1 MLTKQ
6 KFSFDSNGKL
16 ANCESRDASK
26 CEIFIVE
33 GDSAGGSAKMARN
46 RLYQAIMPIR
56 GKILNVEKASID
68 KVLANAE
75 IKTMINAFGCG
86 FSEGYGNDFDITKL
100 RYNKIIIM
108 TDADVDGAHI
118 ATLMLTLLSTYAY
131 PIMLFP
137 ILLASLYYNQT
148 LVLFASLLMS
158 CGIVGSNYFAF
169 RFSDVFIG
177 FPCESFEEVM
187 MSYVVPQI
195 VVVFGLSVAAYFI
208 VQRNSMMI
216 NSAINMAVTMQD
228 NQTGLI
234 FSFAEI
240 SESKSKF
247 TGEHIKRVAAY
258 MRVLAKASGFDD
270 EYVEMVSTASMM
282 HDIGKLMISEEILD
296 KPDKLTDEEY
306 QIMKNH
312 VLYGEALLE
321 KCPGELMH
329 LACILAKEH
338 HERWDGTGY
347 LGMKGE
353 EIAYISRL
361 MAVCDVFDAL
371 TSDRYY
377 KKGWSLEDTF
387 DEIIRLSGKSFD
399 PKVVK
404 LFIQHFDEF
413 KEIHNRIP
421 DKQKY

>member
-1 MLTKQ
+1 MEGRQGNINRRAVGVKDNNLIQENYIRINQISARCMRIIVFILLIAFGYCYFMTELDDSLLVIFFASSIILALIPSLVINVFKFDSSPLTKYIV
-6 KFSFDSNGKL
+6 
-16 ANCESRDASK
+16 
-26 CEIFIVE
+26 IFCIC
-33 GDSAGGSAKMARN
+33 
-46 RLYQAIMPIR
+46 I
-56 GKILNVEKASID
+56 
-68 KVLANAE
+68 
-75 IKTMINAFGCG
+75 
-86 FSEGYGNDFDITKL
+86 
-100 RYNKIIIM
+100 
-108 TDADVDGAHI
+108 I
-118 ATLMLTLLSTYAY
+118 ATMMLSLLSTHAF

-137 ILLASLYYNQT
+137 ILMASLYYNQT
-148 LVLFASLLMS
+148 LVLFTSLLMS
-158 CGIVGSNYFAF
+158 VGIII
-169 RFSDVFIG
+169 SDI
-177 FPCESFEEVM
+177 
-187 MSYVVPQI
+187 
-195 VVVFGLSVAAYFI
+195 LSVKFNDVLLGGEYTSIPDAMIGYSIPHIVIIFGMSIVAYFI

-216 NSAINMAVTMQD
+216 NTAVNTATTMQN
-228 NQTGLI
+228 NQKGLI
-234 FSFAEI
+234 YSFAEI

-247 TGEHIKRVAAY
+247 TGEHIKRVAEY
-258 MRVLAKASGFDD
+258 MRVLGKASGFDD
-270 EYVEMVSTASMM
+270 EYVDKLCTASMM

-321 KCPGELMH
+321 KCPGEMMH

-338 HERWDGTGY
+338 HERWDGSGY

-387 DEIIRLSGKSFD
+387 NEIIQLSGKHFD
-399 PKVVK
+399 PAVVK
-404 LFIQHFDEF
+404 LFIENFDEF
-413 KEIHNRIP
+413 KTIYHKIP

>member
-1 MLTKQ
+1 MNKNNLMRENYIKINQISARCMRVIAVVLLIAFCYCYFVTDLDFTLMIIFFATAIFVALIPTLIINVFKFDKSPLTKH
-6 KFSFDSNGKL
+6 
-16 ANCESRDASK
+16 
-26 CEIFIVE
+26 IVI
-33 GDSAGGSAKMARN
+33 
-46 RLYQAIMPIR
+46 LCICIICTIM
-56 GKILNVEKASID
+56 
-68 KVLANAE
+68 
-75 IKTMINAFGCG
+75 M
-86 FSEGYGNDFDITKL
+86 
-100 RYNKIIIM
+100 
-108 TDADVDGAHI
+108 
-118 ATLMLTLLSTYAY
+118 TLLSSYAF

-137 ILLASLYYNQT
+137 ILMASLYYNQT
-148 LVLFASLLMS
+148 LVLFASLLVS
-158 CGIVGSNYFAF
+158 AGIFLSNVLSLHFK
-169 RFSDVFIG
+169 DIFIG
-177 FPCESFEEVM
+177 NQFDDVYDSLIG
-187 MSYVVPQI
+187 YVIPHI
-195 VVVFGLSVAAYFI
+195 VVVFFMSIVAYFI

-216 NSAINMAVTMQD
+216 NTAIETAVTMEN
-228 NQTGLI
+228 NQKGLI
-234 FSFAEI
+234 YSFAEI

-247 TGEHIKRVAAY
+247 TGEHIKRVAEY
-258 MRVLAKASGFDD
+258 MRVLGKASGFDD
-270 EYVEMVSTASMM
+270 DYLDKLCTASMM

-321 KCPGELMH
+321 KCPGEMMH
-329 LACILAKEH
+329 LACVLAKEH

-387 DEIIRLSGKSFD
+387 DEIIRLSGKHFD

-413 KEIHNRIP
+413 KAIHNKIP
-421 DKQKY
+421 DKQIY

>member
-1 MLTKQ
+1 MRLIIILLVLAFGYCYLTTHFDVSLIVVS
-6 KFSFDSNGKL
+6 FSASVFIALIPTLVINVFKFDSSPVTKY
-16 ANCESRDASK
+16 
-26 CEIFIVE
+26 IVIICIC
-33 GDSAGGSAKMARN
+33 MITN
-46 RLYQAIMPIR
+46 
-56 GKILNVEKASID
+56 ILLV
-68 KVLANAE
+68 
-75 IKTMINAFGCG
+75 F
-86 FSEGYGNDFDITKL
+86 F
-100 RYNKIIIM
+100 
-108 TDADVDGAHI
+108 
-118 ATLMLTLLSTYAY
+118 STYAY
-131 PIMLFP
+131 PVMLFP

-148 LVLFASLLMS
+148 LVLFTSLLMS
-158 CGIVGSNYFAF
+158 LGVFGSNYIAF
-169 RFSDVFIG
+169 KFSDILLGNYVTSMDEVLIG
-177 FPCESFEEVM
+177 
-187 MSYVVPQI
+187 YTIPQI
-195 VVVFGLSVAAYFI
+195 AIVFGLSVVAYFI

-216 NSAINMAVTMQD
+216 NSAVDMAVTMHN
-228 NQTGLI
+228 NQKGLI
-234 FSFAEI
+234 YSFAEI

-247 TGEHIKRVAAY
+247 TGEHIKRVAEY
-258 MRVLAKASGFDD
+258 MRVLGKASGFDD
-270 EYVEMVSTASMM
+270 DYVDMLATASMM
-282 HDIGKLMISEEILD
+282 HDIGKLMISEDILD
-296 KPDKLTDEEY
+296 KPSKLTDEEY

-353 EIAYISRL
+353 EIAYISRM

-387 DEIIRLSGKSFD
+387 DEIIRLSGKHFD

-404 LFIQHFDEF
+404 LFIKSFDEF
-413 KEIHNRIP
+413 KAIHNKIP

>member
-1 MLTKQ
+1 MKQ
-6 KFSFDSNGKL
+6 NNLMNENYIKINQ
-16 ANCESRDASK
+16 
-26 CEIFIVE
+26 I
-33 GDSAGGSAKMARN
+33 SARCMRVIA
-46 RLYQAIMPIR
+46 L
-56 GKILNVEKASID
+56 
-68 KVLANAE
+68 VLL
-75 IKTMINAFGCG
+75 IAFGYCYFVTDIEFTLLIIFFG
-86 FSEGYGNDFDITKL
+86 CAIFVAMIPSLVINVLKFDKSPSTKHIV
-100 RYNKIIIM
+100 IICICIICTIM
-108 TDADVDGAHI
+108 
-118 ATLMLTLLSTYAY
+118 MTLLSSYAF

-137 ILLASLYYNQT
+137 ILMASLYYNQT
-148 LVLFASLLMS
+148 LVLFTSLLVS
-158 CGIVGSNYFAF
+158 VGIVVSNFLSIHF
-169 RFSDVFIG
+169 HDVFIG
-177 FPCESFEEVM
+177 NQYTDMYDALMGYVIPHIVIVFF
-187 MSYVVPQI
+187 MSI
-195 VVVFGLSVAAYFI
+195 VAYFI

-216 NSAINMAVTMQD
+216 NTAIDTAVTMEE
-228 NQTGLI
+228 NQEGLI
-234 FSFAEI
+234 YSFAEI

-247 TGEHIKRVAAY
+247 TGEHIKRVAEY
-258 MRVLAKASGFDD
+258 MRILGKASGFDD
-270 EYVEMVSTASMM
+270 EYLDKLCTASMM

-321 KCPGELMH
+321 KCPGEMMH
-329 LACILAKEH
+329 LACVLAKEH

-377 KKGWSLEDTF
+377 KKGWSLEETF

-404 LFIQHFDEF
+404 LFIEHFDEF
-413 KEIHNRIP
+413 KAVHNKIP
-421 DKQKY
+421 DKQIY

>member
-1 MLTKQ
+1 ME
-6 KFSFDSNGKL
+6 SFYDWGSINLNNKEKL
-16 ANCESRDASK
+16 IQDNYSKINQISARCMRVIVAILALAFVYCYFGTDMDESVLIVFFASA
-26 CEIFIVE
+26 IFI
-33 GDSAGGSAKMARN
+33 ALIPTLIIN
-46 RLYQAIMPIR
+46 
-56 GKILNVEKASID
+56 ILK
-68 KVLANAE
+68 
-75 IKTMINAFGCG
+75 
-86 FSEGYGNDFDITKL
+86 FDHAPVTKHIV
-100 RYNKIIIM
+100 IIC
-108 TDADVDGAHI
+108 VCLI

-387 DEIIRLSGKSFD
+387 DEIIRLSGKRFD

-413 KEIHNRIP
+413 KEIHNCIP

>member
-1 MLTKQ
+1 MKKESLIQDNYIKVNQ
-6 KFSFDSNGKL
+6 ISARCMRLIILIL
-16 ANCESRDASK
+16 A
-26 CEIFIVE
+26 
-33 GDSAGGSAKMARN
+33 
-46 RLYQAIMPIR
+46 L
-56 GKILNVEKASID
+56 
-68 KVLANAE
+68 
-75 IKTMINAFGCG
+75 AFGYCY
-86 FSEGYGNDFDITKL
+86 FTTDLDDSILIIFFASAIFVALIPTLLINILKFDYAPITKHIV
-100 RYNKIIIM
+100 IIC
-108 TDADVDGAHI
+108 VCVI
-118 ATLMLTLLSTYAY
+118 ATLMMTLLSTYAY

-158 CGIVGSNYFAF
+158 CGIIISNFLAF
-169 RFSDVFIG
+169 RFEDIFIG
-177 FPCESFEEVM
+177 FPCNSLETAM
-187 MSYVVPQI
+187 ITYAVPQI
-195 VVVFGLSVAAYFI
+195 VIVFGLSIVAYFI
-208 VQRNSMMI
+208 VQRNAMMI

-228 NQTGLI
+228 NQSGLI

-258 MRVLAKASGFDD
+258 MRVLAKASGFEDD
-270 EYVEMVSTASMM
+270 YVEMVSTASMM

-329 LACILAKEH
+329 LACVLAKEH

-353 EIAYISRL
+353 EISYISRL

-399 PKVVK
+399 PAVVK

-413 KEIHNRIP
+413 KAIHNAIP

>member
-1 MLTKQ
+1 MEQ
-6 KFSFDSNGKL
+6 NKL
-16 ANCESRDASK
+16 
-26 CEIFIVE
+26 IV
-33 GDSAGGSAKMARN
+33 DNYKKVNQISARCMRIIVA
-46 RLYQAIMPIR
+46 LLVI
-56 GKILNVEKASID
+56 
-68 KVLANAE
+68 
-75 IKTMINAFGCG
+75 AFAYC
-86 FSEGYGNDFDITKL
+86 Y
-100 RYNKIIIM
+100 YM
-108 TDADVDGAHI
+108 TDIDAMLLVIFFASSVIIALIPTLSINVFKKDESPSTKYMVIICISII
-118 ATLMLTLLSTYAY
+118 ATIMLTLLSSLAF

-137 ILLASLYYNQT
+137 IMMASLYYNQT

-158 CGIVGSNYFAF
+158 CGVVISNFLSVKF
-169 RFSDVFIG
+169 NHIFIG
-177 FPCESFEEVM
+177 NNYTDTYDVLIN
-187 MSYVVPQI
+187 YTVPQI
-195 VVVFGLSVAAYFI
+195 VIVFVMSVVAYFI

-216 NSAINMAVTMQD
+216 NTAIATAVTMQN
-228 NQTGLI
+228 NQKGLI
-234 FSFAEI
+234 YSFAEI

-247 TGEHIKRVAAY
+247 TGEHIKRVAEY
-258 MRVLAKASGFDD
+258 MRVLGKASGFDD
-270 EYVEMVSTASMM
+270 EYVDKLCTASMM

-321 KCPGELMH
+321 KCPGEMMH
-329 LACILAKEH
+329 LACVLAKEH

-387 DEIIRLSGKSFD
+387 DEIIRLSGKHFD

-413 KEIHNRIP
+413 KAIHNKIP

>member
-1 MLTKQ
+1 MNQNNLMNENYIKINQISARCMRVIAIVLLIAFGYCYFVTDLDITLMVIFFATAIFVALIPTLIINVFKFDKSPLTKH
-6 KFSFDSNGKL
+6 
-16 ANCESRDASK
+16 
-26 CEIFIVE
+26 IVI
-33 GDSAGGSAKMARN
+33 
-46 RLYQAIMPIR
+46 LCICIICTIM
-56 GKILNVEKASID
+56 
-68 KVLANAE
+68 
-75 IKTMINAFGCG
+75 M
-86 FSEGYGNDFDITKL
+86 
-100 RYNKIIIM
+100 
-108 TDADVDGAHI
+108 
-118 ATLMLTLLSTYAY
+118 TLLSSFSF

-137 ILLASLYYNQT
+137 ILMASLYYNQT
-148 LVLFASLLMS
+148 LVLFASLLVS
-158 CGIVGSNYFAF
+158 VGIFISNVLSIQFK
-169 RFSDVFIG
+169 DVFLG
-177 FPCESFEEVM
+177 NQFDDLYDALLG
-187 MSYVVPQI
+187 YVIPHI
-195 VVVFGLSVAAYFI
+195 VVVFFMSIVAYFI

-216 NSAINMAVTMQD
+216 NTAVETAITMEN
-228 NQTGLI
+228 NQKGLI
-234 FSFAEI
+234 YSFAEI

-247 TGEHIKRVAAY
+247 TGEHIKRVAEY
-258 MRVLAKASGFDD
+258 MRVLGNASGFDD
-270 EYVEMVSTASMM
+270 DYLEKLCTASMM

-321 KCPGELMH
+321 KCPGEMMH

-404 LFIQHFDEF
+404 LFIEHFDEF
-413 KEIHNRIP
+413 KAIHNKIP
-421 DKQKY
+421 DKQIY

>member
-1 MLTKQ
+1 MEQ
-6 KFSFDSNGKL
+6 NKL
-16 ANCESRDASK
+16 
-26 CEIFIVE
+26 IV
-33 GDSAGGSAKMARN
+33 DNYKKINQISARCMRIIVALLVIAF
-46 RLYQAIMPIR
+46 LYCY
-56 GKILNVEKASID
+56 
-68 KVLANAE
+68 
-75 IKTMINAFGCG
+75 F
-86 FSEGYGNDFDITKL
+86 
-100 RYNKIIIM
+100 M
-108 TDADVDGAHI
+108 TDIDVMLLIIFLGSSVIVALIPTLSVNVFKKDESPSTKYMVIICVSII
-118 ATLMLTLLSTYAY
+118 ATIVLTLLSSVAF
-131 PIMLFP
+131 PIILFP
-137 ILLASLYYNQT
+137 IMMASLYYNQT

-158 CGIVGSNYFAF
+158 CGVVISNFLSVRFNHIFVGNNYTDTY
-169 RFSDVFIG
+169 DVLI
-177 FPCESFEEVM
+177 
-187 MSYVVPQI
+187 YYTVPQI
-195 VVVFGLSVAAYFI
+195 VIVFVMSVVAYFI

-216 NSAINMAVTMQD
+216 NTAITTAVTMQN
-228 NQTGLI
+228 NQKGLI
-234 FSFAEI
+234 YSFAEI

-247 TGEHIKRVAAY
+247 TGEHIKRVAEY
-258 MRVLAKASGFDD
+258 MRVLGKASGFDD
-270 EYVEMVSTASMM
+270 EYVDKLCTASMM

-321 KCPGELMH
+321 KCPGEMMH
-329 LACILAKEH
+329 LACVLAKEH

-387 DEIIRLSGKSFD
+387 DEIIRLSGKHFD

-413 KEIHNRIP
+413 KAIHNKIP

>member
-1 MLTKQ
+1 MKRESLIQDNYIKVNQ
-6 KFSFDSNGKL
+6 ISARCMRLIILIL
-16 ANCESRDASK
+16 A
-26 CEIFIVE
+26 
-33 GDSAGGSAKMARN
+33 
-46 RLYQAIMPIR
+46 L
-56 GKILNVEKASID
+56 
-68 KVLANAE
+68 
-75 IKTMINAFGCG
+75 AFGYCY
-86 FSEGYGNDFDITKL
+86 FTTDLDDSILIIFFASAIFVALIPTLLINILKFDYAPITKHIV
-100 RYNKIIIM
+100 IIC
-108 TDADVDGAHI
+108 VCVI
-118 ATLMLTLLSTYAY
+118 ATLMMTLLSTYAY

-158 CGIVGSNYFAF
+158 CGIISSNFLAY
-169 RFSDVFIG
+169 RFEDIFIG
-177 FPCESFEEVM
+177 FPCDSLETAM
-187 MSYVVPQI
+187 ISYAVPQI
-195 VVVFGLSVAAYFI
+195 IIVFGLSIVAYFI
-208 VQRNSMMI
+208 VQRNAMMI

-228 NQTGLI
+228 NQSGLI

-240 SESKSKF
+240 SESKSKY

-258 MRVLAKASGFDD
+258 MRVLAKASGFEDD
-270 EYVEMVSTASMM
+270 YVEMVSTASMM

-296 KPDKLTDEEY
+296 KPAKLTDEEY

-329 LACILAKEH
+329 LACVLAKEH

-353 EIAYISRL
+353 EISYISRL

-399 PKVVK
+399 PAVVK

-413 KEIHNRIP
+413 KAIHNAIP

>member
-1 MLTKQ
+1 MNQNNLMNENYIKINQISARCMRVIAIVLLISFGYCYFVTDLDITLMVIFFATAIFVALIPTLIINVFKFDKSPLTKH
-6 KFSFDSNGKL
+6 
-16 ANCESRDASK
+16 
-26 CEIFIVE
+26 IVI
-33 GDSAGGSAKMARN
+33 
-46 RLYQAIMPIR
+46 LCICIICTIM
-56 GKILNVEKASID
+56 
-68 KVLANAE
+68 
-75 IKTMINAFGCG
+75 M
-86 FSEGYGNDFDITKL
+86 
-100 RYNKIIIM
+100 
-108 TDADVDGAHI
+108 
-118 ATLMLTLLSTYAY
+118 TLLSSFSF

-137 ILLASLYYNQT
+137 ILMASLYYNQT
-148 LVLFASLLMS
+148 LVLFASLLVS
-158 CGIVGSNYFAF
+158 VGIFVSNVLSIQFK
-169 RFSDVFIG
+169 DVFLG
-177 FPCESFEEVM
+177 NQFDDLYDALLG
-187 MSYVVPQI
+187 YVIPHI
-195 VVVFGLSVAAYFI
+195 VVVFFMSIVAYFI

-216 NSAINMAVTMQD
+216 NTAIETAVTMEN
-228 NQTGLI
+228 NQKGLI
-234 FSFAEI
+234 YSFAEI

-247 TGEHIKRVAAY
+247 TGEHIKRVAEY
-258 MRVLAKASGFDD
+258 MRVLGKASGFDD
-270 EYVEMVSTASMM
+270 DYLEKLCTASMM

-321 KCPGELMH
+321 KCPGEMMH

-404 LFIQHFDEF
+404 LFIEHFDEF
-413 KEIHNRIP
+413 KAIHNKIP
-421 DKQKY
+421 DKQIY

>member
-1 MLTKQ
+1 MKKESLIQDNYIKVNQ
-6 KFSFDSNGKL
+6 ISARCMRLIILIL
-16 ANCESRDASK
+16 A
-26 CEIFIVE
+26 
-33 GDSAGGSAKMARN
+33 
-46 RLYQAIMPIR
+46 L
-56 GKILNVEKASID
+56 
-68 KVLANAE
+68 
-75 IKTMINAFGCG
+75 AFGYCY
-86 FSEGYGNDFDITKL
+86 FTTDLDDSILIIFFASAIFVALIPTLLINILKFDYAPITKHIV
-100 RYNKIIIM
+100 IIC
-108 TDADVDGAHI
+108 VCVI
-118 ATLMLTLLSTYAY
+118 ATLMMTLLSTYAY

-158 CGIVGSNYFAF
+158 CGIIISNFLAF
-169 RFSDVFIG
+169 RFEDIFIG
-177 FPCESFEEVM
+177 FPCDSLETAM
-187 MSYVVPQI
+187 ITYAVPQI
-195 VVVFGLSVAAYFI
+195 VIVFGLSIVAYFI
-208 VQRNSMMI
+208 VQRNAMMI

-228 NQTGLI
+228 NQSGLI

-258 MRVLAKASGFDD
+258 MRVLAKASGFEDD
-270 EYVEMVSTASMM
+270 YVEMVSTASMM

-329 LACILAKEH
+329 LACVLAKEH

-353 EIAYISRL
+353 EISYISRL

-377 KKGWSLEDTF
+377 KKGWSLEDIF

-399 PKVVK
+399 PAVVK

-413 KEIHNRIP
+413 KAIHNAIP